1 MQLSVED
8 FVYGSVDG
16 SVTTFVVVAV
26 VIGAVLSPI
35 ILILGF
41 ANLFADGISMAV
53 GNI

>member
-16 SVTTFVVVAV
+16 SVTTFAVVAV